1 MTATTAAPV
10 ASIPSYFFSPKL
22 RLPQGQTQVIIDPY
36 DSCEEEADW
45 IRGHSLGVE
54 PVEAVQNELADHENE
69 GNHGNIGITYPLYSL
84 TVK

>member
-54 PVEAVQNELADHENE
+54 PGEVIQNELTDYEIE
-69 GNHGNIGITYPLYSL
+69 GDHGNDSITYLLYSL